1 MSPELSKK
9 ILEKFSDQF
18 KSSKK
23 FYCQDGWFKLLYNL
37 CEIIDYRISQKPE
50 IKSTFTWTQI
60 KEKFG
65 GLRAYY
71 DGGDEFISGAVRLAE
86 LMSYSTCEV
95 TGNAGKLRNK
105 KLGDDGNSIRLC
117 WVSTLCDE
125 EATKEGYILE

>member
-1 MSPELSKK
+1 MSPQLSKI
-9 ILEKFSDQF
+9 ILEKFPDQF

-23 FYCQDGWFKLLYNL
+23 FYCQDGWFKLLYTL
-37 CEIIDYRISQKPE
+37 CEIIEYRIEQKKE
-50 IKSTFTWTQI
+50 LKSTFDWIQI

-71 DGGDEFISGAVRLAE
+71 NGGDDFIGGAVSMAE
-86 LMSYSTCEV
+86 NMSYNICEV

-125 EATKEGYILE
+125 EAKKEGYILE